1 MIPIPP
7 KLLLYG
13 ALALALAVAIGT
25 IYGCGRKA
33 QSDATALK
41 VARQTIK
48 VERETLKVTS
58 QIDLRVNAEGI
69 QTATNAQ
76 EATRE
81 IERIRE
87 ATRIPTDQVQQY
99 GVGPVGKDL
108 GHGHGADSGPG
119 VACDAACAR
128 VLQLAR
134 EARAAA
140 VASSARL
147 QPAVARAR

>member
-7 KLLLYG
+7 KLLLYA
-13 ALALALAVAIGT
+13 ALALVLAIAVGT

-48 VERETLKVTS
+48 VERQALKITN
-58 QIDLRVNAEGI
+58 QIDMRVNAEGI
-69 QTATNAQ
+69 QTATKAQ

-81 IERIRE
+81 IERIRQAARPVAP
-87 ATRIPTDQVQQY
+87 ATAGGSQ
-99 GVGPVGKDL
+99 GGG
-108 GHGHGADSGPG
+108 DSAPA
-119 VACDAACAR
+119 VLSDDAAR
-128 VLQLAR
+128 VMQLAR

-140 VASSARL
+140 VESSAKL
-147 QPAVARAR
+147 QPARAGAR

>member
-7 KLLLYG
+7 KLLVYG
-13 ALALALAVAIGT
+13 AVALALAIAVGT

-48 VERETLKVTS
+48 VERQALKITN
-58 QIDLRVNAEGI
+58 QIDMRVNAEGI
-69 QTATNAQ
+69 QTATKAQ

-81 IERIRE
+81 IEAIRAAVRAAPAPAVDVR
-87 ATRIPTDQVQQY
+87 ATDGSVPAIDR
-99 GVGPVGKDL
+99 
-108 GHGHGADSGPG
+108 
-119 VACDAACAR
+119 DAAR
-128 VLQLAR
+128 VMQLAR

-140 VASSARL
+140 VESSAKL
-147 QPAVARAR
+147 QPARAGAR

>member
-13 ALALALAVAIGT
+13 AVALALAVAAGT

-48 VERETLKVTS
+48 VERQALKITN
-58 QIDLRVNAEGI
+58 QIDMRVNAEGI
-69 QTATNAQ
+69 QTATKAQ

-81 IERIRE
+81 IEQIRQK
-87 ATRIPTDQVQQY
+87 AQTAGASLGYVGVPRTDRDV
-99 GVGPVGKDL
+99 VL
-108 GHGHGADSGPG
+108 ADSAGSDG
-119 VACDAACAR
+119 SCDSACAR
-128 VLQLAR
+128 VMQLAR

-140 VASSARL
+140 VESSAKL
-147 QPAVARAR
+147 QPARAGAR

>member
-7 KLLLYG
+7 KLLVYG
-13 ALALALAVAIGT
+13 AVALALATAVGT

-48 VERETLKVTS
+48 IERQALKITN
-58 QIDLRVNAEGI
+58 QIDMRVNAEGI
-69 QTATNAQ
+69 QTATKAQ

-81 IERIRE
+81 IERIRQAAVRP
-87 ATRIPTDQVQQY
+87 ATELAGSDAGQS
-99 GVGPVGKDL
+99 GVAS
-108 GHGHGADSGPG
+108 ADS
-119 VACDAACAR
+119 CDAACAR
-128 VLQLAR
+128 VMQLAR

-140 VASSARL
+140 VESSAKL
-147 QPAVARAR
+147 QPARAGAR

>member
-13 ALALALAVAIGT
+13 ALALAVSLAVGT

-48 VERETLKVTS
+48 VERQALKITN
-58 QIDLRVNAEGI
+58 QIDMRVNAEGT
-69 QTATNAQ
+69 QTATKAQ

-81 IERIRE
+81 IEQIRQ
-87 ATRIPTDQVQQY
+87 ATVRPPTEL
-99 GVGPVGKDL
+99 VGGDPGQPGL
-108 GHGHGADSGPG
+108 AGAAG
-119 VACDAACAR
+119 CDAACAR
-128 VLQLAR
+128 VMQLAR

-140 VASSARL
+140 VESSAKL
-147 QPAVARAR
+147 QPARAGAR

>member
-7 KLLLYG
+7 KLLVYG
-13 ALALALAVAIGT
+13 AVALALAVAVGT

-48 VERETLKVTS
+48 AERQALKITN
-58 QIDLRVNAEGI
+58 QIDMRVNAEGI
-69 QTATNAQ
+69 QTATKAQ

-81 IERIRE
+81 IERIRAVSSRPE
-87 ATRIPTDQVQQY
+87 STYAAGSEDGRCA
-99 GVGPVGKDL
+99 
-108 GHGHGADSGPG
+108 GADSDPR
-119 VACDAACAR
+119 DAAR
-128 VLQLAR
+128 VMQLAW

-140 VASSARL
+140 VESSAKL
-147 QPAVARAR
+147 QPARAGAR

>member
-13 ALALALAVAIGT
+13 AVALALALAVGT

-48 VERETLKVTS
+48 VERQALKITN
-58 QIDLRVNAEGI
+58 QIDMRVNAEGM
-69 QTATNAQ
+69 QTATKAQ

-87 ATRIPTDQVQQY
+87 GRSAAGFETRENI
-99 GVGPVGKDL
+99 VGAADVPVRIDTL
-108 GHGHGADSGPG
+108 DR
-119 VACDAACAR
+119 DAAR
-128 VLQLAR
+128 VMQLAR

-140 VASSARL
+140 VESSAKL
-147 QPAVARAR
+147 QPARAGAR

>member
-7 KLLLYG
+7 KLLVYG
-13 ALALALAVAIGT
+13 AVALALAIAVGT

-48 VERETLKVTS
+48 VERQALKITN
-58 QIDLRVNAEGI
+58 QIDMRVNAEGI
-69 QTATNAQ
+69 QTATKAQ

-81 IERIRE
+81 IERIRQSV
-87 ATRIPTDQVQQY
+87 AVPAKTAVPGD
-99 GVGPVGKDL
+99 PS
-108 GHGHGADSGPG
+108 GAAS
-119 VACDAACAR
+119 CDPACAR
-128 VLQLAR
+128 VMQLAR

-140 VASSARL
+140 VESSAKL
-147 QPAVARAR
+147 QPARAGAR

>member
-13 ALALALAVAIGT
+13 ALALAVAVAVGT

-69 QTATNAQ
+69 QTANTAQ

-81 IERIRE
+81 IEAIRQR
-87 ATRIPTDQVQQY
+87 AGNSGT
-99 GVGPVGKDL
+99 
-108 GHGHGADSGPG
+108 GAAPG
-119 VACDAACAR
+119 VVDLDVSAVRSGSGGLSGDAAR

-147 QPAVARAR
+147 QPAGAGAR

>member
-7 KLLLYG
+7 KLLVYG
-13 ALALALAVAIGT
+13 AVALALAVAVGT

-48 VERETLKVTS
+48 VERQALKITN
-58 QIDLRVNAEGI
+58 QIDMRVNAEGI
-69 QTATNAQ
+69 KTATKAQ

-81 IERIRE
+81 IEAIRQRAGSIGAG
-87 ATRIPTDQVQQY
+87 AT
-99 GVGPVGKDL
+99 
-108 GHGHGADSGPG
+108 PG
-119 VACDAACAR
+119 VVAVDVPSAGGSAGHMSGDAAR
-128 VLQLAR
+128 VMQLAR

-140 VASSARL
+140 VESSAKL
-147 QPAVARAR
+147 QPARAGAR

>member
-7 KLLLYG
+7 KLVLYG
-13 ALALALAVAIGT
+13 AVALALAVAVGT

-48 VERETLKVTS
+48 VERQALKITN
-58 QIDLRVNAEGI
+58 QIDMRVNAEGI
-69 QTATNAQ
+69 QTATKAQ

-81 IERIRE
+81 IEQIRQ
-87 ATRIPTDQVQQY
+87 ATVRPPTEL
-99 GVGPVGKDL
+99 VGGGPGQ
-108 GHGHGADSGPG
+108 PG
-119 VACDAACAR
+119 VAGAAGCDVACDR
-128 VLQLAR
+128 VMQLAR

-140 VASSARL
+140 VESSAKL
-147 QPAVARAR
+147 QPARAGAR